1 MYIFVDFEVKVTQS
15 CPTLCNP
22 TDYIDHGILPVRILE
37 WVAFPFSGRYSQ
49 PRDQT
54 QVSRICGIQRYVHT
68 CIHICRQTK
77 AMMKKSL
84 LKDQPRIILFICRF
98 EKGKQN
104 MLQCK
109 MEGIR
114 VLVFVV
120 GRNKTSFPWVL
131 YYSSFSFGPSL
142 LLSK

>member
-104 MLQCK
+104 KQKACRCR
-109 MEGIR
+109 EEIGCCQTR
-114 VLVFVV
+114 GV
-120 GRNKTSFPWVL
+120 GNGKNMWKW
-131 YYSSFSFGPSL
+131 
-142 LLSK
+142 SKGTNFQL